1 MFNKKLLNVLAYTLA
16 VLVLVKFGLDLLLFV
31 WTFWVVPGWI
41 QNQTVGK
48 VLNLLTSAGGVIF
61 IYVVVGALRNICL
74 GTGAPQSPRAPMPPR
89 PPMPFVRRP
98 APIHHHPVKK

>member
-31 WTFWVVPGWI
+31 WTFWVIPGWV

-61 IYVVVGALRNICL
+61 IYVVVGALRVICM
-74 GTGAPQSPRAPMPPR
+74 GPGAGAPPR

-98 APIHHHPVKK
+98 APVHHHPMKK